1 MQPALGKAP
10 GEREKTQLPADQTGQ
25 GLRKS
30 SGVQGGAHQ
39 EKGRAFRWSR
49 GLAAAGGPQGSLEQM
64 C

>member
-10 GEREKTQLPADQTGQ
+10 GEREKTQPPADQTGQ

-39 EKGRAFRWSR
+39 EKGR
-49 GLAAAGGPQGSLEQM
+49 GQVEQRLS
-64 C
+64 CCWKPPGVP